1 MFLWLPRQPNA
12 IYRQAIL
19 STLFGDLWAAPA
31 PLAYGTSHR
40 CGKTSCSHRVVD
52 GELARGGHRQLLHET
67 PAIRKTPLFNA
78 VNARATHSL
87 RVICLI
93 GPDKRRCRQLS
104 VKSAS
109 RSVDRSALG
118 GACSLEQTE
127 QDVTEIE
134 RSGQQTQAGSEAI
147 GIDILERRFNIAVTL
162 LPDRDRGCE

>member
-1 MFLWLPRQPNA
+1 MISGLGRLPQPVYIGNG
-12 IYRQAIL
+12 Y
-19 STLFGDLWAAPA
+19 
-31 PLAYGTSHR
+31 
-40 CGKTSCSHRVVD
+40 
-52 GELARGGHRQLLHET
+52 ARYFCPRWIHT
-67 PAIRKTPLFNA
+67 IK
-78 VNARATHSL
+78 ATHADS
-87 RVICLI
+87 RKVGFSETVSI
-93 GPDKRRCRQLS
+93 GNDIRACRQLS